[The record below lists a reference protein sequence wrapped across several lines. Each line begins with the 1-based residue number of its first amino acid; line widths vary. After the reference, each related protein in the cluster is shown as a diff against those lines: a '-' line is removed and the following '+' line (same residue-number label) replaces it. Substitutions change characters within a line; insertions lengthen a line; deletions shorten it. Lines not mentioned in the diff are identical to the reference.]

1 MATRSTP
8 FTALACHLTFAVT
21 VWWRNNILIYVDQFC
36 TVFAKFFLGAFRK
49 TRMQKAQPKQTPCE
63 TWLRV
68 LGLLDACRAT
78 LRPAAAE
85 GHFGK
90 TQLSD
95 CPQSACPLT
104 RFSFDWS
111 DLTCNLRLS
120 SLTSFA
126 PVFILTMRS
135 CHSTVHQSAVQEKLI
150 IYTNGLFRHL
160 WHGGLRKP
168 VLRS

>member
-1 MATRSTP
+1 M
-8 FTALACHLTFAVT
+8 
-21 VWWRNNILIYVDQFC
+21 LIYVDQFC
-36 TVFAKFFLGAFRK
+36 TVFAKFFPGAFRK

-95 CPQSACPLT
+95 CPQSVCPLS

-126 PVFILTMRS
+126 PVFILTMQS

-160 WHGGLRKP
+160 
-168 VLRS
+168 